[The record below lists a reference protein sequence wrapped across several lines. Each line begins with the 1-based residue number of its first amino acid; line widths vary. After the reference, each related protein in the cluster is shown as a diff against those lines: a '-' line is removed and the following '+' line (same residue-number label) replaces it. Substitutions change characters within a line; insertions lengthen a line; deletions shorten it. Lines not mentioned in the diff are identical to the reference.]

1 MAWTVADIPN
11 QQGRIALVTG
21 ANSGLGLETTRAL
34 HAKGAT
40 VLMACRSRS
49 KGETALQLLQ
59 QTSGAGRLE
68 LLELDLADLC
78 SVQRCI
84 ETVTSRYGRL
94 DLLINNAGVMAPPR
108 QVSRQGLELQLA
120 TNHLAPMA
128 LTTALLPLMEGQPSA
143 RVVTVTSGAQYF
155 GRINWDDPCSEQ
167 RYDRWQAYS
176 QSKLANVMFALTLE
190 ERLRAQASTTRSL
203 AAHPGLARTNL
214 QPASIAANGS
224 RIEAFAY
231 RLMDPLFQS
240 AAMGALPQLHA
251 ATAASAQGGEHYGP
265 DGFGGL
271 RGWPQRQPV
280 APAARDLSQ
289 RERLWRLSEALLQG
303 ATTPDTPH
311 QSADLAAD

>member
-1 MAWTVADIPN
+1 MAIHVDSMAWAI
-11 QQGRIALVTG
+11 
-21 ANSGLGLETTRAL
+21 GLGLIFVVLFRTA
-34 HAKGAT
+34 AVKAT
-40 VLMACRSRS
+40 AGVP
-49 KGETALQLLQ
+49 GGLQNAVEM
-59 QTSGAGRLE
+59 TME
-68 LLELDLADLC
+68 FIDDLAE
-78 SVQRCI
+78 SI
-84 ETVTSRYGRL
+84 FSHTNP
-94 DLLINNAGVMAPPR
+94 LI
-108 QVSRQGLELQLA
+108 
-120 TNHLAPMA
+120 APMA

-190 ERLRAQASTTRSL
+190 ERLRAQASTIRSL

-280 APAARDLSQ
+280 APAARDPSQ